1 MSEFASKLNTDAAR
15 RAATRSRSRVW
26 SLHHLPRCAITLLA
40 AGAVL
45 AVVAGVAS
53 GGRALLGVAVGTAIV
68 GLFFT
73 LSTVIIAVVG
83 ARAPR
88 AVLVTA
94 LGVYLFKI
102 VALGVVLTTM
112 PRDGAVDTR
121 WMAGAV
127 CLGLFAWLGAH
138 LRHVWTAKLYYV
150 DPG

>member
-1 MSEFASKLNTDAAR
+1 MSELNVDAAR
-15 RAATRSRSRVW
+15 RAATRSSSRAW
-26 SLHHLPRCAITLLA
+26 SLHHLPRCWITLLA

-45 AVVAGVAS
+45 AVVAGLAV
-53 GGRALLGVAVGTAIV
+53 GGRAVLGVAVGTAIV
-68 GLFFT
+68 GAFFT
-73 LSTVIIAVVG
+73 LSTVIIAYVG

-94 LGVYLFKI
+94 LGVYLVKI
-102 VALGVVLTTM
+102 VALGVVLQTM

-121 WMAGAV
+121 WMAGSV